1 MSVGRIGVRS
11 VDVAEMDESTTV
23 AAQRMHAR
31 NVGMLVVVDKEQRP
45 LGVVTDRDL
54 VVRVLA
60 ESRDP
65 SETTLGEVMNRL
77 PHTANEEMPIEE
89 ALGIMR
95 FGPYRRLPVVN
106 REGRLVGIL
115 SLDDI
120 IDLLAEEF
128 GEIGKL
134 LRKESPQSL
143 ATP

>member
-1 MSVGRIGVRS
+1 MLPRWTNLRPSQHSGC
-11 VDVAEMDESTTV
+11 T
-23 AAQRMHAR
+23 R

-54 VVRVLA
+54 VVRMLA
-60 ESRDP
+60 EARDP
-65 SETTLGEVMNRL
+65 TETTLGEVMNRL

-95 FGPYRRLPVVN
+95 FGSYRRLPVVN